1 MGDKATSSMHNRHYE
16 ICGEGVN
23 ILSTLRRLSTPVSAI
38 RSLIRL
44 RNFKF
49 FIFKNIIYKFYFH
62 MLFYRILRL

>member
-44 RNFKF
+44 RNFKIFIIFKILFINFF
-49 FIFKNIIYKFYFH
+49 FICYFIE
-62 MLFYRILRL
+62 Y